1 MTKEVIVVSAVWCG
15 ACGLLKKQLDSNNI
29 PYSVID
35 GDTPEGMAVCKEFGV
50 RSLPT
55 SLIYDNG
62 SFVSMVV
69 GNKYKEIVEEM
80 Q

>member
-1 MTKEVIVVSAVWCG
+1 MSKELKVISAAWCG

-35 GDTPEGMAVCKEFGV
+35 ADTPEGMVVCKEFGV

-69 GNKYKEIVEEM
+69 GNKYKEVVEEM

>member
-1 MTKEVIVVSAVWCG
+1 MSKELKVISTVWCG
-15 ACGLLKKQLDSNNI
+15 ACTLLKKQLDSNNI

-35 GDTPEGMAVCKEFGV
+35 ADNPEGMAVCKEFGV

-69 GNKYKEIVEEM
+69 GNKYKEVVEEM

>member
-1 MTKEVIVVSAVWCG
+1 MS
-15 ACGLLKKQLDSNNI
+15 
-29 PYSVID
+29 
-35 GDTPEGMAVCKEFGV
+35 KEFGV

-69 GNKYKEIVEEM
+69 GNKYKEIKEALE
-80 Q
+80 

>member
-1 MTKEVIVVSAVWCG
+1 MSKELKVISAVWCG
-15 ACGLLKKQLDSNNI
+15 ACTLLKKQLDSNNI
-29 PYSVID
+29 HYSVID

-69 GNKYKEIVEEM
+69 GNKYKEIKEALE
-80 Q
+80 